1 MCVAANFFCY
11 NPPVYVSSNCKTNGC
26 PASIC
31 NTGKISKSR
40 QTHQKPAAHVRSL
53 CTHGCYKRTK
63 LSSSKIEIR
72 AVIIVPGTQ
81 ITYKEHCTQVDDN
94 GCHYTNMCC
103 CHCFSP
109 FLSVMEKR
117 INSPFESFIS
127 FFHTGYL
134 HIYRFYYI
142 NLRK

>member
-94 GCHYTNMCC
+94 GRHYTNVCC
-103 CHCFSP
+103 CHVSLPSFPLWKGVLIHHLRVLSP
-109 FLSVMEKR
+109 FS
-117 INSPFESFIS
+117 IPDIYIFID
-127 FFHTGYL
+127 FIILT
-134 HIYRFYYI
+134 
-142 NLRK
+142 